1 MREAIGQVESGRRAV
16 SKGSAARPKSIEGMS
31 AMNDPIVLRNAWLI
45 DCTGREPQENMAV
58 IVEGKRITD
67 VVSGER
73 ISLPSAATVLDCRGH
88 TLMPGLTDAHVHIS
102 AVDVNILEQ
111 HRLYPLSFLV
121 AKALRFL
128 EETLQQGYTTVR
140 DAGGADAGF
149 RMAVEQGLVA
159 GPRLLVAGSPITQT
173 GGHADFRKPAET
185 GESMACCVGMTGA
198 ICDGA
203 DEVRKAVREQ
213 LRRGVDHIKIM
224 AGGGAMSPADAID
237 TTQFTVPELQAAVE
251 EARAVGT
258 YVMAHLYSASSISN
272 ALNAGVRSLEHGN
285 LMTAESARMI
295 REAGA
300 YLVPTLTTYEM
311 LAEEGAQYGV
321 PEANIRKIEVVRERS
336 FEALK
341 LAHQAGVKIA
351 SGSDLLG
358 PMQRRKARELALKA
372 QVLSPMEALLSATK
386 VNAELFRLERDIG
399 TAEEGKLADLI
410 VVRGDPLRDLTLFQ
424 DYQHNILLIMKEGQI
439 YKNLLL

>member
-1 MREAIGQVESGRRAV
+1 
-16 SKGSAARPKSIEGMS
+16 
-31 AMNDPIVLRNAWLI
+31 MNDLIILRNAGLI
-45 DCTGREPQENMAV
+45 DGTGREPQDNMAV
-58 IVEGKRITD
+58 IVEGKRIAE
-67 VVSGER
+67 VVSAGR
-73 ISLPSAATVLDCRGH
+73 VSVPSGAIVIECHGY
-88 TLMPGLTDAHVHIS
+88 TLMPGLTDAHVHIC

-111 HRLYPLSFLV
+111 HRRYPPSLLV
-121 AKALRFL
+121 AKALRIL

-140 DAGGADAGF
+140 DAGGADSGF
-149 RMAVEQGLVA
+149 RMAVEQGLVV

-173 GGHADFRKPAET
+173 GGHADFRRPAET
-185 GESMACCVGMTGA
+185 GESIACCVGMTGA
-198 ICDGA
+198 ICDGP

-237 TTQFTVPELQAAVE
+237 TTQFTVPEIRAAVE
-251 EARAVGT
+251 EAEAVGT
-258 YVMAHLYSASSISN
+258 YVMAHLYSASSVSN
-272 ALNAGVRSLEHGN
+272 ALCAGVRSLEHGN
-285 LMTAESARMI
+285 LMTEESARMI

-321 PEANIRKIEVVRERS
+321 PEANIRKIKVARERS

-358 PMQRRKARELALKA
+358 PMQLHKARELALKA

-386 VNAELFRLERDIG
+386 VNAELFRLEHEIG
-399 TAEEGKLADLI
+399 TVQGGKLADLI

-424 DYQHNILLIMKEGQI
+424 DYRHNILLIMKEGQI
-439 YKNLLL
+439 HKNLLL

>member
-1 MREAIGQVESGRRAV
+1 
-16 SKGSAARPKSIEGMS
+16 
-31 AMNDPIVLRNAWLI
+31 MNAPIVLHNALLV
-45 DCTGREPQENMAV
+45 DCTGREPQANSAV

-67 VVSGER
+67 VVSGGR
-73 ISLPSAATVLDCRGH
+73 VTVPPGATAIDCGGH
-88 TLMPGLTDAHVHIS
+88 TLMPGLTDAHVHIC

-111 HRLYPLSFLV
+111 HRMYPPSLLA
-121 AKALRFL
+121 AKALRIL

-159 GPRLLVAGSPITQT
+159 GPRLMVAGSPITQT

-185 GESMACCVGMTGA
+185 VEFIACGVGMTGA
-198 ICDGA
+198 VCDGP

-237 TTQFTVPELQAAVE
+237 TTQFTVPEIRAAVE

-258 YVMAHLYSASSISN
+258 YVMAHLYTAASVSN
-272 ALNAGVRSLEHGN
+272 ALGAGVRSLEHGN
-285 LMTAESARMI
+285 LMTEESARLI

-321 PEANIRKIEVVRERS
+321 PEANIRKIKVARERS

-386 VNAELFRLERDIG
+386 VNAELFRLGRDIG
-399 TAEEGKLADLI
+399 TVEGGKLADVI

-424 DYQHNILLIMKEGQI
+424 DYQHNILLIMKEGRI
-439 YKNLLL
+439 YKNLL

>member
-1 MREAIGQVESGRRAV
+1 
-16 SKGSAARPKSIEGMS
+16 
-31 AMNDPIVLRNAWLI
+31 MNDLIILRHAGLI
-45 DCTGREPQENMAV
+45 DGTGREPQENMAV
-58 IVEGKRITD
+58 IIEGKRITE
-67 VVSGER
+67 VGSEGRVRMSSG
-73 ISLPSAATVLDCRGH
+73 ATVIDCRGH
-88 TLMPGLTDAHVHIS
+88 TLMPGLTDAHVHIC

-111 HRLYPLSFLV
+111 HRIYPPSLLM
-121 AKALRFL
+121 AKALRIL
-128 EETLQQGYTTVR
+128 EDTLQQGYTTVR

-173 GGHADFRKPAET
+173 GGHADFRTPAET
-185 GESMACCVGMTGA
+185 GESIACCVGMTGA
-198 ICDGA
+198 VCDGP

-237 TTQFTVPELQAAVE
+237 TTQFTVPEIQAAVE

-272 ALNAGVRSLEHGN
+272 ALCAGVRSLEHGN
-285 LMTAESARMI
+285 LMTEESARMI

-311 LAEEGAQYGV
+311 LAAEGAQYGV
-321 PEANIRKIEVVRERS
+321 PEANIRKITAARERS

-341 LAHQAGVKIA
+341 LARQAGVKIA

-358 PMQRRKARELALKA
+358 PMQPHKARELALKA

-386 VNAELFRLERDIG
+386 VNAELFRLEREIG
-399 TAEEGKLADLI
+399 TVEGGKLADVI
-410 VVRGDPLRDLTLFQ
+410 VVRGDPLRDLTLFE

-439 YKNLLL
+439 YKNLLR

>member
-1 MREAIGQVESGRRAV
+1 
-16 SKGSAARPKSIEGMS
+16 MS
-31 AMNDPIVLRNAWLI
+31 ALTVLHNGFLI
-45 DCTGREPQENMAV
+45 DCTGREPQEDMAV
-58 IVEGKRITD
+58 IVEGRRIVEVAAGGRLTTPA
-67 VVSGER
+67 G
-73 ISLPSAATVLDCRGH
+73 ATVIDCRGH
-88 TLMPGLTDAHVHIS
+88 TLMPGLTDAHVHIC

-111 HRLYPLSFLV
+111 HRAYPPSLLV
-121 AKALRFL
+121 AKALRNL
-128 EETLQQGYTTVR
+128 EDTLQQGYTTVR
-140 DAGGADAGF
+140 DAGGADAGL
-149 RMAVEQGLVA
+149 RMAVEQGLVT
-159 GPRLLVAGSPITQT
+159 GPRLLAAGSPITQR
-173 GGHADFRKPAET
+173 GGHADFRRPAEA
-185 GESMACCVGMTGA
+185 GEPIACCLGMAGA
-198 ICDGA
+198 VCDGP

-224 AGGGAMSPADAID
+224 AGGGAMSPADEID
-237 TTQFTVPELQAAVE
+237 TTQFTVPEIQAAVE

-272 ALNAGVRSLEHGN
+272 ALSAGVRSLEHGN

-321 PEANIRKIEVVRERS
+321 PEANIRKIKVARERS
-336 FEALK
+336 LEALK
-341 LAHQAGVKIA
+341 LAYQAGVKIA

-358 PMQRRKARELALKA
+358 PMQRRKAHELALKA

-399 TAEEGKLADLI
+399 TVEGGKLADLI
-410 VVRGDPLRDLTLFQ
+410 VVHGDPLRDLTLFQ
-424 DYQHNILLIMKEGQI
+424 DYQHNVLLIMKEGQI
-439 YKNLLL
+439 HKNLLL